1 MSKYH
6 KKQEELKKIES
17 NNEDDYANSA
27 WANPNNLKSYL
38 VTGGKG
44 VGFKN
49 MKWNDEV
56 NLINTMTSLGSTL
69 NISFLR
75 LLVVHFLELFSQCDL
90 FLQNQLRLF
99 ILDYAIVTETTRVL
113 FL

>member
-17 NNEDDYANSA
+17 NNEDDYANSS
-27 WANPNNLKSYL
+27 WANPNNLKSHL

-49 MKWNDEV
+49 LK
-56 NLINTMTSLGSTL
+56 
-69 NISFLR
+69 
-75 LLVVHFLELFSQCDL
+75 
-90 FLQNQLRLF
+90 
-99 ILDYAIVTETTRVL
+99 
-113 FL
+113 